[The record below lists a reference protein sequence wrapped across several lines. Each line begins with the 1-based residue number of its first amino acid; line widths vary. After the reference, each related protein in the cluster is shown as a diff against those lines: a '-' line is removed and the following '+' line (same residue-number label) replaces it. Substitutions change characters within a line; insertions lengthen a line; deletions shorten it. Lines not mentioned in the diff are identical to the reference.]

1 MASANLAQDPSCS
14 GGDSEDTKFNDMK
27 KIRQWE
33 RRRDAMKK
41 SDAEQSEE
49 LEKGLANH

>member
-1 MASANLAQDPSCS
+1 MASANLVQGPSCS
-14 GGDSEDTKFNDMK
+14 GGDSGDTKFIDMT
-27 KIRQWE
+27 KIQQWE
-33 RRRDAMKK
+33 RGRDAMKK